1 MAGPA
6 GERRSITQGFNGGT
20 PLAYSKQ
27 FAERS
32 HTAKLKTVH
41 LDGQLA
47 DRVCYFDKEYKSA
60 KEYLALIRST
70 QDTWV
75 DMLSRK
81 PGGTVDKAR
90 KEFEDYCAM
99 VERHTGPHIVYV
111 VRQRLRPAAA
121 REIEGHLDLANLHR
135 ATSTTSTD
143 MPPAASD
150 RSETPRASAGPGP
163 APQPAIPRPQAALR
177 KTSRLPALLR
187 NQVDKVTARSEKA
200 AVKTLSDTQLG
211 MLTGNPNLSG
221 RMTRA
226 VQREAAKRLDA
237 PPAQARAMADAAAD
251 AQACEARADAALFA
265 ETSWLPDKLAI
276 METVSKRESRGLS
289 LTVQMQSTSE
299 ASGQRELHHLKFS

>member
-1 MAGPA
+1 MP
-6 GERRSITQGFNGGT
+6 R
-20 PLAYSKQ
+20 
-27 FAERS
+27 
-32 HTAKLKTVH
+32 
-41 LDGQLA
+41 
-47 DRVCYFDKEYKSA
+47 
-60 KEYLALIRST
+60 
-70 QDTWV
+70 
-75 DMLSRK
+75 
-81 PGGTVDKAR
+81 
-90 KEFEDYCAM
+90 
-99 VERHTGPHIVYV
+99 
-111 VRQRLRPAAA
+111 
-121 REIEGHLDLANLHR
+121 
-135 ATSTTSTD
+135 
-143 MPPAASD
+143 PPA
-150 RSETPRASAGPGP
+150 P
-163 APQPAIPRPQAALR
+163 LR

-237 PPAQARAMADAAAD
+237 PSAQARAMADAAAD